1 MDSLD
6 RNLLIVASTLEST
19 LFLTQGIFEMQDE
32 QIALMH
38 EQLALADE
46 QAEGLRQ
53 QRDFAELEGPEKKA
67 EVVKEEKEKDPKLKD
82 GGDFAF
88 GDILKALA
96 LAPFAFRFAKGFIS
110 AITDDMVEATAA
122 GITGLAAM
130 IRGDMN
136 KLFKGIGKAFLAPF
150 RGLQNFAAKSS
161 KRIAKL
167 VSRVEDGVS
176 SVRTFFSNVGK
187 RFSTIGKFLA
197 KVGSVIGS
205 TVGAIMDLP
214 ILRII
219 KTVLT
224 RLALP
229 LTLFMGAYEAVTSFM
244 NTEGSFMEKFMA
256 GVGGF
261 FGEIIGAPLDLLK
274 GAVAWILGKLG
285 FDESADALSSFSFK
299 QLIKDIFGG
308 LFDAASSAVSVITDL
323 FTFGE
328 DDKGIL
334 GALGK
339 FTDIVYAPVNMAI
352 NFVRGLFGFGEEEG
366 GEPFKLQDFIAEKAL
381 AVINWFGG
389 LFSWAAEGIA
399 EGWTNLTSFVS
410 GIWTGVKEWFA
421 EKLGFSTDGEEGE
434 GFSISDLFWSTIDK
448 VKAFFTDLFDFIPSI
463 ADIKDA
469 LYAQLPGWAQKIVG
483 GGSPEEAVS
492 PEDAAAEAAE
502 MREEGLA
509 RRREIESEIAEQE
522 AQMAAGD
529 NRTGFGRSR
538 SRIVEDLKEELETL
552 PQVESSRLDSEGM
565 TPETAEVVEEEPRRM
580 NRYERK
586 QARMARM
593 RDGDNV
599 VVTKSQPDIVPTD
612 NNRSLENRTIA
623 VEQGSRTVSAAPA
636 PVVVTG
642 GNSARGGDTYNNGGN
657 SSTTTIINTSS
668 DPTRALRHVP
678 I

>member
-1 MDSLD
+1 M
-6 RNLLIVASTLEST
+6 I
-19 LFLTQGIFEMQDE
+19 
-32 QIALMH
+32 
-38 EQLALADE
+38 
-46 QAEGLRQ
+46 
-53 QRDFAELEGPEKKA
+53 
-67 EVVKEEKEKDPKLKD
+67 EV
-82 GGDFAF
+82 
-88 GDILKALA
+88 
-96 LAPFAFRFAKGFIS
+96 
-110 AITDDMVEATAA
+110 TAA

-150 RGLQNFAAKSS
+150 RGLQNFAEKSS

-167 VSRVEDGVS
+167 VSKVQSGVS

-197 KVGSVIGS
+197 KVGRVIGS

-214 ILRII
+214 VLKII
-219 KTVLT
+219 KTILT

-229 LTLFMGAYEAVTSFM
+229 LTLFMGAVEAVKSFM
-244 NTEGSFMEKFMA
+244 STEGSFMEKFMA
-256 GVGGF
+256 GIGGF
-261 FGEIIGAPLDLLK
+261 VGEILGAPLDLLK
-274 GAVAWILGKLG
+274 GAVAWILSKLG
-285 FDESADALSSFSFK
+285 FSESADALSSFSFK
-299 QLIKDIFGG
+299 QLIKDMFGG
-308 LFDAASSAVSVITDL
+308 LFDAVSGATSFITGLIKDVFSGVYNAVSGAFSVITDI

-328 DDKGIL
+328 EDKGIL

-339 FTDIVYAPVNMAI
+339 FADIVFAPVNMAI

-399 EGWTNLTSFVS
+399 EGWTNLTSFVT

-434 GFSISDLFWSTIDK
+434 GFSISELFWSTIDK

-469 LYAQLPGWAQKIVG
+469 LYAQLPGWAQRIVG

-492 PEDAAAEAAE
+492 PEDAEAEAAE

-509 RRREIESEIAEQE
+509 RRREIEAEIAEQE
-522 AQMAAGD
+522 AQIAAGD
-529 NRTGFGRSR
+529 NRTGFGRRR
-538 SRIVEDLKEELETL
+538 SNIVEDLKEELETL
-552 PQVESSRLDSEGM
+552 PQGDGM

-612 NNRSLENRTIA
+612 NNRSLENRTNA
-623 VEQGSRTVSAAPA
+623 VEQGSKTVSAAPA